1 MSGIPLLLG
10 GSLPCSISG
19 ERTRIGEWTG
29 MEYKHA
35 FAAFPHLLQ
44 HLKLCASENL
54 KFTPILS
61 ISTYTSP
68 VLLQHCSLTAREL
81 RWCHF
86 FFSFRQS
93 ALKEFSTQFGPPTQP
108 APLLVPKT
116 INQKDFYPTSL
127 PVSGIGQPQ
136 TSGLET
142 GIFHSMRLRLKG
154 LHTGSKQRLAPLCQW
169 QYSYAS

>member
-86 FFSFRQS
+86 FFPSGSLLSKNFQLSLGHQHNQLLFLYPKLLTR
-93 ALKEFSTQFGPPTQP
+93 KISTQ
-108 APLLVPKT
+108 
-116 INQKDFYPTSL
+116 
-127 PVSGIGQPQ
+127 
-136 TSGLET
+136 
-142 GIFHSMRLRLKG
+142 H
-154 LHTGSKQRLAPLCQW
+154 LCQFW
-169 QYSYAS
+169 G

>member
-1 MSGIPLLLG
+1 MDWDGIQACFCCFPPPPAAPETLCFREFEIYSN
-10 GSLPCSISG
+10 SLDFYIHQPCPSSALQLNSQ
-19 ERTRIGEWTG
+19 RT
-29 MEYKHA
+29 KVV
-35 FAAFPHLLQ
+35 
-44 HLKLCASENL
+44 S
-54 KFTPILS
+54 
-61 ISTYTSP
+61 
-68 VLLQHCSLTAREL
+68 
-81 RWCHF
+81 F